1 MADGSSQVLPTADS
15 DESRDMSS
23 YHFGSFILDV
33 RERRVLRD
41 ECPISLTPKVFDTLV
56 YLVEHHGHLVGKD
69 ELLEAI
75 WGGSSV
81 EEGSLPRAIHV
92 LRKAL
97 TPGDGDNELHRQFIE
112 TVPTKGYRF
121 AADVTCVDG
130 HSSLANLPVAGAA
143 QSARPDIRREQPRGD
158 ARSLRRLAC

>member
-1 MADGSSQVLPTADS
+1 MN
-15 DESRDMSS
+15 S

-41 ECPISLTPKVFDTLV
+41 GCPISLTPKVFDTLV
-56 YLVEHHGHLVGKD
+56 YLVERHGHLVGKD

-81 EEGSLPRAIHV
+81 EEGCLPRAIHV

-97 TPGDGDNELHRQFIE
+97 TPGDGAR
-112 TVPTKGYRF
+112 
-121 AADVTCVDG
+121 
-130 HSSLANLPVAGAA
+130 GAA
-143 QSARPDIRREQPRGD
+143 V
-158 ARSLRRLAC
+158 RSGIWRTLRRWRFGA